1 MSTTI
6 RRLSLPAFVLASSLA
21 LQGCAGGLGLTLLG
35 VGAGTGASTG
45 VNHTL
50 GGITYKTFTAPPEE
64 VHSATRSAMSAM
76 GIAVESDRLG
86 EGDDAKTRQI
96 SGKTNDRDIDVQ
108 IEEITPKTSRL
119 RVVASQ
125 DMLFKDSAT
134 ATEIIMQTAQ
144 ALDDLQASKARAAAA
159 RSSVTKASV
168 RTRSAS
174 K

>member
-1 MSTTI
+1 MSITLR
-6 RRLSLPAFVLASSLA
+6 RRLLLPAFTLASALA

-64 VHSATRSAMSAM
+64 VHVAARNAMTNM
-76 GIAVESDRLG
+76 GIAIEKDQMG
-86 EGDDAKTRQI
+86 EGDAAKTRQI
-96 SGKTNDRDIDVQ
+96 TGKTSDREIDIE
-108 IEEITPKTSRL
+108 IEEITAKTSRL
-119 RVVASQ
+119 RVVASE

-144 ALDDLQASKARAAAA
+144 SLDDLQAAKARTAAA
-159 RSSVTKASV
+159 RSVTKATARV
-168 RTRSAS
+168 RSAS